1 MDIVYTG
8 SGSFCTIGEQL
19 AAPGLAI
26 EQLAQ
31 EVGDFALSGAGV
43 ENSTSCSSWKRD
55 EPGSCSF
62 RHVTRVGIK
71 PSLFN
76 SCKSN
81 EILLSYD
88 PQEDAIP

>member
-1 MDIVYTG
+1 VDFVHTG

-31 EVGDFALSGAGV
+31 EAGDFAISGAGV

-55 EPGSCSF
+55 EPGSAAALTSF
-62 RHVTRVGIK
+62 RHVARVGIK

-76 SCKSN
+76 SCKSH
-81 EILLSYD
+81 EILLS
-88 PQEDAIP
+88 